1 MVFWSL
7 GNESGYGK
15 NMLEE
20 AKVIKALDDT
30 RLVHYESTHCL
41 DGTSDSVL
49 DVVSGMY
56 WDLNGLKGYLEKPE
70 ENRPLVQCEYCH
82 AMGNGPGD
90 LEDYHNVFYSNER
103 FCGGFVWEWCDHSV
117 PLGKTAEGKIKYG
130 YGGDFG
136 ERHND
141 SNFCM
146 DGLVYPDRTP
156 HTGLLEVK
164 QVYRPVRVTKG
175 ESEGSFVFSS
185 TLEFVNAGNILDCRY
200 EITDKNGIIH
210 IGSVDFDIEPMGS
223 TVVNVPN
230 DTAEYENETFIRFIF
245 TAKEDTD
252 YCENGYEVC
261 FDQLK
266 IADGRKAVVEKAKAK
281 VKAEETPLCITVTV
295 GDVVYRF
302 DKRKSAFISAKFGGR
317 ELLDGPL
324 QYNFF
329 RAPTDNDVM
338 KYNWYKVHLND
349 FDVKSYG
356 CELSA
361 SENRAE
367 ISVTQSFGWSI
378 QQPFCR
384 LKAVY
389 VIDGSGLD
397 IKCEAEFSNKIDM
410 LPRFGIR
417 LFMPK
422 DFSRVEYFGYGPTES
437 YIDKR
442 QACYIGKFAADIGDM
457 HEDYIRPQE
466 NSSHYGCRYLTVCGG
481 DTKVKFTADKE
492 FSFNASQFTQEE
504 LAAKAHNYELER
516 CESNVICVDYAMAGV
531 GSNSCGPR
539 LAEKYQLEKP
549 LINAHFHIQIS
560 KI

>member
-1 MVFWSL
+1 M
-7 GNESGYGK
+7 
-15 NMLEE
+15 
-20 AKVIKALDDT
+20 
-30 RLVHYESTHCL
+30 
-41 DGTSDSVL
+41 
-49 DVVSGMY
+49 
-56 WDLNGLKGYLEKPE
+56 
-70 ENRPLVQCEYCH
+70 
-82 AMGNGPGD
+82 
-90 LEDYHNVFYSNER
+90 
-103 FCGGFVWEWCDHSV
+103 
-117 PLGKTAEGKIKYG
+117 
-130 YGGDFG
+130 
-136 ERHND
+136 
-141 SNFCM
+141 
-146 DGLVYPDRTP
+146 
-156 HTGLLEVK
+156 
-164 QVYRPVRVTKG
+164 
-175 ESEGSFVFSS
+175 
-185 TLEFVNAGNILDCRY
+185 NAGDILDCHY

-210 IGSVDFDIEPMGS
+210 IGRVDFDIEPMGS

-230 DTAEYENETFIRFIF
+230 VQRSMKMKSFHKVLFF

-261 FDQLK
+261 LRISFR
-266 IADGRKAVVEKAKAK
+266 IAEGKACKVAEVKGD
-281 VKAEETPLCITVTV
+281 VKAEETPLLYHCDSGRCCFTA
-295 GDVVYRF
+295 F
-302 DKRKSAFISAKFGGR
+302 DKRKSAFVSVKFGGR
-317 ELLDGPL
+317 ELLDRPL

-422 DFSRVEYFGYGPTES
+422 DFSRAEYFGYGPTES

-442 QACYIGKFAADIGDM
+442 QACYVGRFAADIGDM

-466 NSSHYGCRYLTVCGG
+466 NSSHYGCRYLTVSGG

>member
-1 MVFWSL
+1 
-7 GNESGYGK
+7 
-15 NMLEE
+15 
-20 AKVIKALDDT
+20 
-30 RLVHYESTHCL
+30 
-41 DGTSDSVL
+41 
-49 DVVSGMY
+49 
-56 WDLNGLKGYLEKPE
+56 
-70 ENRPLVQCEYCH
+70 
-82 AMGNGPGD
+82 
-90 LEDYHNVFYSNER
+90 
-103 FCGGFVWEWCDHSV
+103 
-117 PLGKTAEGKIKYG
+117 
-130 YGGDFG
+130 
-136 ERHND
+136 
-141 SNFCM
+141 
-146 DGLVYPDRTP
+146 
-156 HTGLLEVK
+156 
-164 QVYRPVRVTKG
+164 
-175 ESEGSFVFSS
+175 
-185 TLEFVNAGNILDCRY
+185 
-200 EITDKNGIIH
+200 
-210 IGSVDFDIEPMGS
+210 
-223 TVVNVPN
+223 VVNVPN

-261 FDQLK
+261 FDQLR
-266 IADGRKAVVEKAKAK
+266 IAEGKTYKVAEVKENVKAV
-281 VKAEETPLCITVTV
+281 ETPLDITVTV

-302 DKRKSAFISAKFGGR
+302 DKRKSAFISVKFGGR
-317 ELLDGPL
+317 ELLDRPL

-422 DFSRVEYFGYGPTES
+422 DFSRAEYFGYGPTES

-442 QACYIGKFAADIGDM
+442 QACYVGRFAADIGDM

-466 NSSHYGCRYLTVCGG
+466 NSSHYGCRYLTVSSK
-481 DTKVKFTADKE
+481 DTSVMFTAGEE
-492 FSFNASQFTQEE
+492 FSFNASQFSQEE

>member
-1 MVFWSL
+1 
-7 GNESGYGK
+7 
-15 NMLEE
+15 
-20 AKVIKALDDT
+20 
-30 RLVHYESTHCL
+30 
-41 DGTSDSVL
+41 
-49 DVVSGMY
+49 
-56 WDLNGLKGYLEKPE
+56 
-70 ENRPLVQCEYCH
+70 
-82 AMGNGPGD
+82 MGNGPGD

-175 ESEGSFVFSS
+175 KSADSFVFSS
-185 TLEFVNAGNILDCRY
+185 TLEFANAGDVLDCRY
-200 EITDKNGIIH
+200 EITDKNGIIN
-210 IGSVDFDIEPMGS
+210 IGRVDICIEPMGS
-223 TVVNVPN
+223 TEVNVSQ
-230 DTAEYENETFIRFIF
+230 AAGEHEEETFIRFIF
-245 TAKEDTD
+245 TAKEDTE
-252 YCENGYEVC
+252 YWEKGYEVC

-266 IADGRKAVVEKAKAK
+266 IAEGSKAVVEKAKAE
-281 VKAEETPLCITVTV
+281 VKAVETPLFITAAV
-295 GDVVYRF
+295 GDIVYRF
-302 DKRKSAFISAKFGGR
+302 DKRKSAFVSVRIGER
-317 ELLDGPL
+317 ELLDRPL

-338 KYNWYKVHLND
+338 KHNWYKVHLND
-349 FDVKSYG
+349 FVVKSYG
-356 CELSA
+356 CKLAVREDC
-361 SENRAE
+361 AE
-367 ISVTQSFGWSI
+367 IEVSQSFGWSI
-378 QQPFCR
+378 QQPFC
-384 LKAVY
+384 KMTAVY
-389 VIDGSGLD
+389 VIDGGGLD
-397 IKCEAEFSNKIDM
+397 IKCRAEFSNKIDM

-422 DFSRVEYFGYGPTES
+422 AFSRVEYFGYGPTES

-442 QACYIGKFAADIGDM
+442 QACYVGRFAADIGDM

-466 NSSHYGCRYLTVCGG
+466 NSSHYGCRYLTVSGG
-481 DTKVKFTADKE
+481 DAQVKFTADKE

-539 LAEKYQLEKP
+539 LAEKYQLDKP
-549 LINAHFHIQIS
+549 LINAHFHIQIE
-560 KI
+560 KK

>member
-1 MVFWSL
+1 
-7 GNESGYGK
+7 
-15 NMLEE
+15 
-20 AKVIKALDDT
+20 
-30 RLVHYESTHCL
+30 
-41 DGTSDSVL
+41 
-49 DVVSGMY
+49 
-56 WDLNGLKGYLEKPE
+56 
-70 ENRPLVQCEYCH
+70 
-82 AMGNGPGD
+82 
-90 LEDYHNVFYSNER
+90 
-103 FCGGFVWEWCDHSV
+103 
-117 PLGKTAEGKIKYG
+117 
-130 YGGDFG
+130 
-136 ERHND
+136 
-141 SNFCM
+141 M

-185 TLEFVNAGNILDCRY
+185 TLEFVNAGDILDCRY

-210 IGSVDFDIEPMGS
+210 IGRVDFDIEPMGN

-261 FDQLK
+261 FDQLR
-266 IADGRKAVVEKAKAK
+266 IAEGKTYKVAEVKENVKAV
-281 VKAEETPLCITVTV
+281 ETPLDITVTV

-302 DKRKSAFISAKFGGR
+302 DKRKSAFISVKFGGR
-317 ELLDGPL
+317 ELLDRPL

-361 SENRAE
+361 GEDRAE

-422 DFSRVEYFGYGPTES
+422 DFSRAEYFGYGPTES

-442 QACYIGKFAADIGDM
+442 QACYMGRFAADIGDM

-466 NSSHYGCRYLTVCGG
+466 NSSHYGCRYLTVSSE
-481 DTKVKFTADKE
+481 DTSVMFTAGEE

-516 CESNVICVDYAMAGV
+516 CESNVICVDYTMAGV